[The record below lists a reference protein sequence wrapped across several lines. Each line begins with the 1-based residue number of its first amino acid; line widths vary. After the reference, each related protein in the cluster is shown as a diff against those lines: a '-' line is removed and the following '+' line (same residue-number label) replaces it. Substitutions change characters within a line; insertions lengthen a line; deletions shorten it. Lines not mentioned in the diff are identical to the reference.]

1 MNFHTALL
9 RGTKGQSQQQCC
21 SQIKYLRWQ
30 RNAIN
35 RSSYE
40 FEQVPRLSTS
50 SLANSEIIQFKKAR
64 IPKT

>member
-1 MNFHTALL
+1 MNFHTDLL
-9 RGTKGQSQQQCC
+9 RGTKGQSQQQRC

-40 FEQVPRLSTS
+40 FDKFLGYRHIDWPAGSNAHETL
-50 SLANSEIIQFKKAR
+50 
-64 IPKT
+64 